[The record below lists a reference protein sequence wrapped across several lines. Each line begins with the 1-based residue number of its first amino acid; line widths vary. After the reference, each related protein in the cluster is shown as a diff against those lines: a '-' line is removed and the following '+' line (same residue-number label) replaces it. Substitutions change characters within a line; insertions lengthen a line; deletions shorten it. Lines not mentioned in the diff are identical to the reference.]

1 MLSVISHFTNE
12 AEHPELA
19 ASASAGPVQLVGRED
34 IVAGTDCGF
43 AQGLFYRRV
52 HPSMMWAKFEPWSKG
67 RGSLVVNFGP
77 KTAVPPPWPDGAV

>member
-1 MLSVISHFTNE
+1 VPGAPNSPACDPGLKRRDPFGKVLMLSVISHFTNE

-52 HPSMMWAKFEPWSKG
+52 HPSMMWG
-67 RGSLVVNFGP
+67 QIRGPG
-77 KTAVPPPWPDGAV
+77 